1 MDVPHAE
8 TGGHLAQGRELGRD
22 VVGQEDGARPKAS
35 VATRK
40 KFPAKTLQ
48 PGESI
53 YHDFKWE
60 PPKQTDGEGA
70 KIARGRKPYE
80 WTPERSRQL
89 IKLIIHTDLPFDDV
103 TKIMRD
109 ADGEGPS

>member
-1 MDVPHAE
+1 MYAPQDRAVEAPGQDREAVPDA
-8 TGGHLAQGRELGRD
+8 TS
-22 VVGQEDGARPKAS
+22 QENGTRPKAS

-40 KFPAKTLQ
+40 KFPAKVLG
-48 PGESI
+48 PGQSI
-53 YHDFKWE
+53 FHDYKWE
-60 PPKQTDGEGA
+60 PPKQNEGEGA

>member
-1 MDVPHAE
+1 MYAPQDRAGDQP
-8 TGGHLAQGRELGRD
+8 AQDREPGRD
-22 VVGQEDGARPKAS
+22 AASQDNGVRTKTS

-40 KFPAKTLQ
+40 KFPAKTLA
-48 PGESI
+48 PGQSI
-53 YHDFKWE
+53 FHHYEWE
-60 PPKQTDGEGA
+60 PPKQNDGEGT